1 MRAIRKFAA
10 AIALT
15 TCIAGGA
22 TSANALTIF
31 TPLNQ
36 ATLDAFGTSDF
47 GAIITTTGVFN
58 HTFTFTTSGLND
70 ASSFIGTISLA
81 NGKKDIDFTAI
92 DLDGLFPFIK
102 TSGDPSEHWDLAD
115 AVIGAGLHS
124 IHVHGT
130 VVTAGPRQNAAS
142 YAGTLN
148 LSPVA
153 VPEPAS
159 WALMIM
165 GFGGVGAMV
174 RARRRVAG
182 AVA

>member
-70 ASSFIGTISLA
+70 ASSFVGTITLA
-81 NGKKDIDFTAI
+81 NGKKDIDFSSI
-92 DLDGLFPFIK
+92 DLDGVFFFTK
-102 TSGDPSEHWDLAD
+102 TSGDPAERWDLFS
-115 AVIGAGLHS
+115 AVIGAGTHA
-124 IHVHGT
+124 INVHGT
-130 VVTAGPRQNAAS
+130 VVTTGPLRNAAS

-148 LSPVA
+148 LSPIA
-153 VPEPAS
+153 APEPAS

-165 GFGGVGAMV
+165 GFGGVGAV
-174 RARRRVAG
+174 IRSRRRAA